1 MFTLVT
7 IFVKTK
13 NFLIK
18 YRQINEGAIM
28 NIPADLI
35 KNKKILLGVTGS
47 IAIYKSLELLRY
59 FVKAGAEVKV
69 VMTPAAKKFIT
80 PLTFETL
87 SSNRV
92 LDDTNESWANE
103 HNHIKISEWADI
115 MVIAPAS
122 ANTIAKL
129 ANAIADNI
137 LLQSALA
144 FNGMKI
150 LAPSANT
157 NMLQNPIT
165 QANLKMLGIANYT
178 ILETQTKELACK
190 TIGDGAMAEPLNIFY
205 QTSRELLKEKYWTDR
220 RVIITGGGTVEKID
234 EVRYISNFSSGKMA
248 SALATALYL
257 KGADVNLIATR
268 FDENLP
274 ENMHKIDV
282 ASTAE
287 MLEYLTDSV
296 RIAKKGKLSKATLV
310 RDEHIHIIQKRPFLF
325 MAAAVSDY
333 IAEFPQDGK
342 LKKESLGES
351 WELPL
356 KKNIDILNTI
366 DKEGITV
373 IGFKAEMDE
382 QKAKSN
388 AVNMLENKNLDA
400 VCLNL
405 LKDSSSF
412 GTDVNEIEFITND
425 KNILLLQSDK
435 LTLSFRIISHSK
447 KLSE

>member
-1 MFTLVT
+1 
-7 IFVKTK
+7 
-13 NFLIK
+13 
-18 YRQINEGAIM
+18 M
-28 NIPADLI
+28 NIPATLLKD
-35 KNKKILLGVTGS
+35 KKILLAVTGS
-47 IAIYKSLELLRY
+47 IAIYKSLELLRE

-69 VMTPAAKKFIT
+69 VMTPAAKKFIA

-87 SSNRV
+87 SSNEV

-103 HNHIKISEWADI
+103 HNHIKITEWADL

-137 LLQSALA
+137 MLQCALA
-144 FNGMKI
+144 FSGMKI

-157 NMLQNPIT
+157 NMLENPIT

-178 ILETQTKELACK
+178 ILDTQTKELACK
-190 TIGDGAMAEPLNIFY
+190 TVGNGAMAEPLDIFY
-205 QTSRELLKEKYWTDR
+205 QSARELLKEEYWADR
-220 RVIITGGGTVEKID
+220 RVIVTGGGTIEKID
-234 EVRYISNFSSGKMA
+234 EVRYLSNFSSGKMA
-248 SALATALYL
+248 SSLATALYL

-268 FDENLP
+268 FDADLP
-274 ENMHKIDV
+274 QNMHKIDV
-282 ASTAE
+282 QDSAE
-287 MLEYLTDSV
+287 MLEYLTDSI

-310 RDEHIHIIQKRPFLF
+310 RDEHIHVIQKNPFLF

-333 IAEFPQDGK
+333 VPAFPQDGK
-342 LKKESLGES
+342 LKKESLGDT

-356 KKNIDILNTI
+356 KKNIDILNSI

-373 IGFKAEMDE
+373 VGFKAEMDKE
-382 QKAKSN
+382 KAQEN
-388 AVNMLENKNLDA
+388 ALKMLENKNLDA
-400 VCLNL
+400 VCLNI

-412 GTDVNEIEFITND
+412 GTDSNEIEFIT
-425 KNILLLQSDK
+425 KEKKILLMQSDK
-435 LTLSFRIISHSK
+435 LTLSFRIISHAK